1 MSCVKVARE
10 RGVPIV
16 INDRLDIAMASEA
29 DGVHLGQ
36 TDIPVH
42 HARLLLGPHK
52 VIGVSCKTVQQAQKA
67 FEDGADYIGCG
78 GVFETTTKK
87 NNTTI
92 GLEGLYTV
100 CEGSPLPVVAIG
112 GINATNVEKVL
123 QSPRPSNLH
132 GVAVV
137 SALFDKPDI
146 LKETRE
152 LARIISGCF

>member
-1 MSCVKVARE
+1 M
-10 RGVPIV
+10 
-16 INDRLDIAMASEA
+16 INDRLDIAMACEA

-52 VIGVSCKTVQQAQKA
+52 IIGASCKTVQQAQKA
-67 FEDGADYIGCG
+67 FQDGANYIGCG
-78 GVFETTTKK
+78 GVYATTTKK
-87 NNTTI
+87 NNQTI
-92 GLEGLYTV
+92 GLEGLRIV

-112 GINATNVEKVL
+112 GINASNVEEVFK
-123 QSPRPSNLH
+123 SRPANLH

-146 LKETRE
+146 SRETSE
-152 LARIISGCF
+152 LARIISGFF